1 MKAALK
7 ILGLIFII
15 AFTMPSCEAGK
26 EWPIEPDD
34 MNPSFRPGDF
44 YELYHNIRPTKPIRF
59 PDTMRISSAHP
70 KVYNPPHDSTPEIP
84 QDSIPQEQAHGTAVS
99 E

>member
-15 AFTMPSCEAGK
+15 AFTMPSCEANKG
-26 EWPIEPDD
+26 PMNDD
-34 MNPSFRPGDF
+34 MTPPFRPEDF
-44 YELYHNIRPTKPIRF
+44 YELHHNIRPTKPIRI

-84 QDSIPQEQAHGTAVS
+84 QDSIPQEN
-99 E
+99 EE

>member
-1 MKAALK
+1 MKTALK

-15 AFTMPSCEAGK
+15 AFTMPSCDAGK
-26 EWPIEPDD
+26 EHMNP
-34 MNPSFRPGDF
+34 MNPSFRPEDF
-44 YELYHNIRPTKPIRF
+44 YELHHNIRPTKPIRI

-84 QDSIPQEQAHGTAVS
+84 QDSIPQEN
-99 E
+99 EE

>member
-1 MKAALK
+1 MKTTLK

-15 AFTMPSCEAGK
+15 AFTMPSCEADKGSMK
-26 EWPIEPDD
+26 PED
-34 MNPSFRPGDF
+34 MNPPFRPEDF
-44 YELYHNIRPTKPIRF
+44 YELHHNIRPTKPIRI

-84 QDSIPQEQAHGTAVS
+84 QDSIPQEN
-99 E
+99 EE

>member
-15 AFTMPSCEAGK
+15 AFTMHSCEPGK

-34 MNPSFRPGDF
+34 MNPPFRPEDF
-44 YELYHNIRPTKPIRF
+44 YELHHNIRPTKPIRI
-59 PDTMRISSAHP
+59 PDTMRISSAYP

-84 QDSIPQEQAHGTAVS
+84 QDSIPQDTIAY
-99 E
+99 

>member
-1 MKAALK
+1 MKTALK

-15 AFTMPSCEAGK
+15 AFTMPSCEPGK
-26 EWPIEPDD
+26 GPAELDN
-34 MNPSFRPGDF
+34 MNPPFRPDDF
-44 YELYHNIRPTKPIRF
+44 YELHHNIRPTKPIRI

-84 QDSIPQEQAHGTAVS
+84 QDSIPQEN
-99 E
+99 EE

>member
-1 MKAALK
+1 MKTALK

-15 AFTMPSCEAGK
+15 AFTMLSCEPGK
-26 EWPIEPDD
+26 GPVEPEY
-34 MNPSFRPGDF
+34 MTPSEDF
-44 YELYHNIRPTKPIRF
+44 YELHLNIRPTKPIRI